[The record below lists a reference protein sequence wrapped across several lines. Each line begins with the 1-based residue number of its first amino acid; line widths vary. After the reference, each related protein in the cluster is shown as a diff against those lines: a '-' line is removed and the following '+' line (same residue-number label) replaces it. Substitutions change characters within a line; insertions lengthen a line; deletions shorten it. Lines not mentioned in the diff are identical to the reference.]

1 MEAVVDADDPL
12 PALPEPSS
20 PLPSDR
26 SASSRTE
33 SPEDLAMVAVSAPP
47 TLYSQY
53 TYGGD
58 PAAALQPA
66 AKKRRIR
73 KPNPEPER
81 PLSRL
86 PLPQLAQHAAEAVQ
100 LAAAASP
107 PSSSVGPPPWHW
119 SYSGPAAAAVPPPPP
134 PRPPPPQASLAA
146 LAAAPA

>member
-66 AKKRRIR
+66 AKKRRT
-73 KPNPEPER
+73 
-81 PLSRL
+81 
-86 PLPQLAQHAAEAVQ
+86 
-100 LAAAASP
+100 
-107 PSSSVGPPPWHW
+107 
-119 SYSGPAAAAVPPPPP
+119 
-134 PRPPPPQASLAA
+134 
-146 LAAAPA
+146 